1 MQEEVLIKRKS
12 NFCYWTGKNIIDDL
26 VRKLDPKKV
35 FFVIGHKMEGYEK
48 AIIESEIEQ
57 GKSFEIYAIIPKR

>member
-1 MQEEVLIKRKS
+1 MLLNRE
-12 NFCYWTGKNIIDDL
+12 KNIIDDL

-57 GKSFEIYAIIPKR
+57 GKSFEIYAIIPKKIDERDKK